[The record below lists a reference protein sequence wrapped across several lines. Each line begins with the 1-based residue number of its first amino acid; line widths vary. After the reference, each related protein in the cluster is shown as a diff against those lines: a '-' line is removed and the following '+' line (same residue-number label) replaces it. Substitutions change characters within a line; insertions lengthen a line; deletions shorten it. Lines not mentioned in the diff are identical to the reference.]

1 MPFAVVYGVP
11 RLHGA
16 QVRATDL
23 RGGAAL
29 AVAALGAEGRS
40 ELTGVHHIDRGYQ
53 SLEGLLEAIGLDRDK
68 VCTYCWNGKG

>member
-29 AVAALGAEGRS
+29 AVAALGAEGETLVS
-40 ELTGVHHIDRGYQ
+40 GLSHVFRGYD
-53 SLEGLLEAIGLDRDK
+53 GLDRALSALGADIRS
-68 VCTYCWNGKG
+68 VD